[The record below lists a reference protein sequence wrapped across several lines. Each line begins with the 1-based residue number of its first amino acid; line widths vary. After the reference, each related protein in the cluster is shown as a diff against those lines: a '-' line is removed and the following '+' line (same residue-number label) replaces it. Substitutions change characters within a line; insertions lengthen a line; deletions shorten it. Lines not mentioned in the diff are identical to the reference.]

1 MPPGAGLSSVGEMET
16 LESSRTTA
24 PAAERTAPGRGW
36 WYAETGWSVLWAS
49 LVAILGAVL
58 IGGLTSFAQ
67 QYLPPWVHSLSNSVG
82 GWTMFS
88 FLIVWLGRAR
98 PLIAAVLGV
107 VVFQLL
113 VESYSVVS
121 EWRGFDDGD
130 PFTSIWTVVGL
141 AAGPL
146 LGVTAGLVRYAPPLW
161 RALAVTP
168 LCAVLLGEGIWALNT
183 IADTTS
189 PVYWTLEIVLSV
201 VFLLAAIIPGRLAAR
216 SISLVFCVWLLGT
229 LAFVA
234 VCVFVL
240 S

>member
-1 MPPGAGLSSVGEMET
+1 MET
-16 LESSRTTA
+16 LESSRTTE
-24 PAAERTAPGRGW
+24 PAENRGGW
-36 WYAETGWSVLWAS
+36 WYAETRRSALWAT
-49 LVAILGAVL
+49 LVAIVGAVL
-58 IGGLTSFAQ
+58 IGALTGFGQ
-67 QYLPPWVHSLSNSVG
+67 QYLPPWVNSLSNSVG

-98 PLIAAVLGV
+98 PVLAAVLGV

-113 VESYSVVS
+113 NESYSVVT

-146 LGVTAGLVRYAPPLW
+146 LGVTAALVRHAPPLW

-168 LCAVLLGEGIWALNT
+168 LGAVLLGEGIWALNT

-189 PVYWTLEIVLSV
+189 PVYWSLEIVLSV
-201 VFLLAAIIPGRLAAR
+201 VVLLAAIIPGRLAPR
-216 SISLVFCVWLLGT
+216 SISLVVSVWLLGT
-229 LAFVA
+229 LAYVA

>member
-1 MPPGAGLSSVGEMET
+1 MPRPAGLPSVGEMET
-16 LESSRTTA
+16 LESSRTVQ
-24 PAAERTAPGRGW
+24 P
-36 WYAETGWSVLWAS
+36 AETGSGWWHAETRRSALRAT
-49 LVAILGAVL
+49 LVAIAGAVL

-67 QYLPPWVHSLSNSVG
+67 QYLPPWVNSLSNSVG

-98 PLIAAVLGV
+98 PLLAAALGV

-113 VESYSVVS
+113 VESYSAVS

-146 LGVTAGLVRYAPPLW
+146 LGAAAGLVRYAPPVW

-168 LCAVLLGEGIWALNT
+168 LSAVLLGEGIWALNT

-189 PVYWTLEIVLSV
+189 PVYWSLQIVLSV
-201 VFLLAAIIPGRLAAR
+201 VFLLAAIGQSRLAPRA
-216 SISLVFCVWLLGT
+216 ISLVLCVWLLGT
-229 LAFVA
+229 LAYVA

-240 S
+240 N